1 MQDELAVKFEE
12 VRKALN
18 ENDKERVALLNALS
32 ELNRT
37 CRHGGGVDVHMLAH
51 SYEGGSAK
59 FVPICAI
66 CGNPTN
72 GYPTESTPLTLQELV
87 IEFPDLIDKAVAKIK
102 EAEQELRRAELAF
115 YGN

>member
-1 MQDELAVKFEE
+1 MQDELMVKFEE
-12 VRKALN
+12 VRKALDA
-18 ENDKERVALLNALS
+18 NDKERIRLHDELYK
-32 ELNRT
+32 LNRL
-37 CRHGGGVDVHMLAH
+37 CKHEGEVDVQMLAH

-72 GYPTESTPLTLQELV
+72 GYPIESNPLTLQELV
-87 IEFPDLIDKAVAKIK
+87 IQFPELIDKAVSKIK
-102 EAEQELRRAELAF
+102 EAERELRKAELAF